1 METLMNLDRPL
12 LGGASVANE
21 SAKSAVSWPAIIAGA
36 VVATSAS
43 LLLLALGSGLGLI
56 AASPWPGSGASAG
69 TITTLGAIWLI
80 AVQWIASGFGGYL
93 TGRLRTK
100 WVGTHNHEVFF
111 RDTAHGFVT
120 WALATLVLAVVIAA
134 AVASALGTSVRAGTT
149 LDSGAAGQAAANAAP
164 HAMVSGYDVDML
176 FRSSQPDPGESA
188 ADSRA
193 QATRI
198 LAKGLTTGDVA
209 AADRGYVAQMIVA
222 RTGIA
227 QPDAERRV
235 DDAVAQL
242 NAAET
247 KARQAADA
255 ARKAAAT
262 ASILMALSMLIGAF
276 IACAA
281 AALGG
286 QERDL
291 HP

>member
-1 METLMNLDRPL
+1 METPMNLDRPL
-12 LGGASVANE
+12 VGGANATNE

-56 AASPWPGSGASAG
+56 AASPWPGSGASAA
-69 TITTLGAIWLI
+69 TITTLGAIWFI

-134 AVASALGTSVRAGTT
+134 AAASALGTSARAGAT
-149 LDSGAAGQAAANAAP
+149 LDSGAAGQGAASAAQ
-164 HAMVSGYDVDML
+164 HALVSGYDVDML

-209 AADRGYVAQMIVA
+209 AADRAYVAQMIVA

>member
-1 METLMNLDRPL
+1 MNLDRPVV
-12 LGGASVANE
+12 GGASVVNE
-21 SAKSAVSWPAIIAGA
+21 SSKSAVSWAAIIAGA

-69 TITTLGAIWLI
+69 TITTLGAIWFI

-120 WALATLVLAVVIAA
+120 WALATLVLALLIAA
-134 AVASALGTSVRAGTT
+134 AASAALGTGMQAGAT
-149 LDSGAAGQAAANAAP
+149 LTSGAAQGAANAAP
-164 HAMVSGYDVDML
+164 HAALSDYDVDML

-193 QATRI
+193 QAMRI

-209 AADRGYVAQMIVA
+209 AADRAYVAQMIVA

-227 QPDAERRV
+227 QPDAARRV

-262 ASILMALSMLIGAF
+262 GSILIALSMLIGAF

>member
-164 HAMVSGYDVDML
+164 PPL
-176 FRSSQPDPGESA
+176 DPG
-188 ADSRA
+188 RA
-193 QATRI
+193 S
-198 LAKGLTTGDVA
+198 G
-209 AADRGYVAQMIVA
+209 
-222 RTGIA
+222 
-227 QPDAERRV
+227 
-235 DDAVAQL
+235 
-242 NAAET
+242 
-247 KARQAADA
+247 
-255 ARKAAAT
+255 
-262 ASILMALSMLIGAF
+262 
-276 IACAA
+276 
-281 AALGG
+281 
-286 QERDL
+286 
-291 HP
+291 